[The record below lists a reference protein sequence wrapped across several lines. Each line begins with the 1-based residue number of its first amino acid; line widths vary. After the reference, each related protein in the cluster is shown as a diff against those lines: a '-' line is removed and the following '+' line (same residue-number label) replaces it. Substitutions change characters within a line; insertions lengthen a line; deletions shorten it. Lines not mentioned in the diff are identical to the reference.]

1 MNLKNEP
8 TYVVLFFYKLR
19 GDFMENK
26 KDVLRVTMKDINL
39 LPDDFLISSNA
50 RTRNKVKAQSEEVK
64 ITASDD
70 SSVQSEKVKDGVA
83 VLPKNLKENILD
95 SIQHNSE
102 RAASFLN
109 SLKKEKIRNLE
120 RLLSIDKK
128 DLAFSS
134 KKYYIYCNDSGR
146 IVIVERDMWGEP
158 YTVTIK
164 EGTDVSIKRSMF
176 FDNEPFLFPIFNEK
190 NLSGE
195 IIYMNDSEI
204 WYLGK
209 EEATLVLF
217 KSDKPDFL
225 KISLKNF
232 KNINNKKALHTY
244 LDSHKML
251 YLDKKLHEIIVEQRN
266 IPLEDIVRVREG
278 YAVYKNTSRTYK
290 VLLFNEFRE
299 LYDEYT
305 FSKLPSVNEEGW
317 DVLFSKDIVEYVKA
331 NNYSF
336 ENFRQ
341 DDGYIEYW
349 QNIGTKR
356 VCVLRC
362 KI

>member
-1 MNLKNEP
+1 M
-8 TYVVLFFYKLR
+8 
-19 GDFMENK
+19 DNK

-39 LPDDFLISSNA
+39 LPDDLLISSANL
-50 RTRNKVKAQSEEVK
+50 RKNKVKANNEDSKVAASTDSSLNPDKIKEG
-64 ITASDD
+64 ITAI
-70 SSVQSEKVKDGVA
+70 
-83 VLPKNLKENILD
+83 PKNLKENIID
-95 SIQHNSE
+95 SIQHNSGK
-102 RAASFLN
+102 ATSFIN
-109 SLKKEKIRNLE
+109 SLKKDKIRNLE

-128 DLAFSS
+128 DLAFSN
-134 KKYYIYCNDSGR
+134 KKHYIYCNDAGR
-146 IVIVERDMWGEP
+146 MIIVDRDIWGEP

-164 EGTDVSIKRSMF
+164 EATDVSIKRVMF
-176 FDNEPFLFPIFNEK
+176 FENEPFLFPIFNEK

-195 IIYMNDSEI
+195 IIHMDENEV

-209 EEATLVLF
+209 DEATLVLF
-217 KSDKPDFL
+217 KGDKPDFL
-225 KISLKNF
+225 KVSLKNF

-251 YLDKKLHEIIVEQRN
+251 YLDKKIHEIMIEERN
-266 IPLEDIVRVREG
+266 IPIEDIIKIRSG

-290 VLLFNEFRE
+290 VLLFNESRE

-305 FSKLPSVNEEGW
+305 FSKLPSVKEEGW

-341 DDGYIEYW
+341 DEGHIEYW
-349 QNIGTKR
+349 QNIGSKR

>member
-1 MNLKNEP
+1 M
-8 TYVVLFFYKLR
+8 
-19 GDFMENK
+19 DNK

-39 LPDDFLISSNA
+39 LPDDFLISSSNLKNK
-50 RTRNKVKAQSEEVK
+50 NKVKAQPEESKVTTSSSNDSSSQLDK
-64 ITASDD
+64 SKEGITAI
-70 SSVQSEKVKDGVA
+70 
-83 VLPKNLKENILD
+83 PKNLKDNIMD
-95 SIQHNSE
+95 SIQHNSGK
-102 RAASFLN
+102 ATSFIN
-109 SLKKEKIRNLE
+109 SLKKDKIRNLE

-128 DLAFSS
+128 DLAFSN
-134 KKYYIYCNDSGR
+134 KKHYIYCTDAGR
-146 IVIVERDMWGEP
+146 MVIVDRDIWGEP
-158 YTVTIK
+158 FTVTIK
-164 EGTDVSIKRSMF
+164 ESTDVSIKRVMF

-195 IIYMNDSEI
+195 IIHMDDNEV

-225 KISLKNF
+225 KVPLKNF
-232 KNINNKKALHTY
+232 KNINNQKALHTY

-251 YLDKKLHEIIVEQRN
+251 YLDKKIHDIMIEDRN
-266 IPLEDIVRVREG
+266 IPIEDIVRIRNG

-290 VLLFNEFRE
+290 VLLFNESRE

-305 FSKLPSVNEEGW
+305 FSKLPGVKEEGW
-317 DVLFSKDIVEYVKA
+317 DVLFSKDIVEYVKS

-341 DDGYIEYW
+341 DDGHIEYW
-349 QNIGTKR
+349 QNIGSKR

>member
-1 MNLKNEP
+1 
-8 TYVVLFFYKLR
+8 
-19 GDFMENK
+19 MENK

-39 LPDDFLISSNA
+39 LPDDFLISSNS
-50 RTRNKVKAQSEEVK
+50 RIKSRVKAQDEEVK
-64 ITASDD
+64 VTGSDNA
-70 SSVQSEKVKDGVA
+70 SVQSEKAKEGASVFSKNIKD
-83 VLPKNLKENILD
+83 NILD
-95 SIQHNSE
+95 SIQQNSGK
-102 RAASFLN
+102 AASFIN

-120 RLLSIDKK
+120 RLLNIDKK
-128 DLAFSS
+128 DLAFSN
-134 KKYYIYCNDSGR
+134 KKYYIYCTDSGR
-146 IVIVERDMWGEP
+146 MVIIERDIWGEP
-158 YTVTIK
+158 FSVTIK

-195 IIYMNDSEI
+195 IIHMDDNEI

-209 EEATLVLF
+209 DEATLVLF
-217 KSDKPDFL
+217 RSDKPDFL
-225 KISLKNF
+225 KVSLKNF
-232 KNINNKKALHTY
+232 KNINNRKALLTY

-251 YLDKKLHEIIVEQRN
+251 YLDKKIHDIMIEERN
-266 IPLEDIVRVREG
+266 IAVEDIIRIREG

-290 VLLFNEFRE
+290 VLLFNECRE

-305 FSKLPSVNEEGW
+305 FSKLPAVKEDGW

-341 DDGYIEYW
+341 DDGHIEYW
-349 QNIGTKR
+349 QTIGSKR

>member
-1 MNLKNEP
+1 M
-8 TYVVLFFYKLR
+8 
-19 GDFMENK
+19 DNK

-39 LPDDFLISSNA
+39 LPDDLLISSSNF
-50 RTRNKVKAQSEEVK
+50 RNRNKVKAQGEESK
-64 ITASDD
+64 FASSNN
-70 SSVQSEKVKDGVA
+70 SSLQSDKTKEGASVF
-83 VLPKNLKENILD
+83 PKNLKDNILD
-95 SIQHNSE
+95 SIQHNSGK
-102 RAASFLN
+102 ATSFIN
-109 SLKKEKIRNLE
+109 SLKRDKIRNLE

-128 DLAFSS
+128 DLAFSN
-134 KKYYIYCNDSGR
+134 KKYFIYCTDSGR
-146 IVIVERDMWGEP
+146 MVIVERDIWGEP
-158 YTVTIK
+158 FTVTLK
-164 EGTDVSIKRSMF
+164 EGNDVSIKRVMF

-195 IIYMNDSEI
+195 IIHMDDNEV

-209 EEATLVLF
+209 DEATLVLF

-225 KISLKNF
+225 KVPLKNF

-251 YLDKKLHEIIVEQRN
+251 YLDKKIHEIIIEDRN
-266 IPLEDIVRVREG
+266 IAIEDIVRIRDG

-290 VLLFNEFRE
+290 VLLFNEFKE

-305 FSKLPSVNEEGW
+305 FSKLPAIKEEGW
-317 DVLFSKDIVEYVKA
+317 DVLFSKDIVEYVKE

-341 DDGYIEYW
+341 DDGHIEYW
-349 QNIGTKR
+349 KNIGTKR